1 MAVGV
6 LGALLFIHVF
16 TLMCLVF
23 SHAALLIC
31 TIRFDKPYYT
41 IWLVAIV
48 GTAWFSW
55 GYPCPL
61 VLCRIGGFL
70 VRYRNKY
77 GMIGVLVQCASW
89 YCAVLWTSRYGFSM
103 IGVLVWYASWYCV
116 VWWVSSPWET
126 PHPHTQPAIMI
137 SPSLLSSSSSSS
149 TYYFSTSLC
158 NHVGNT
164 FVFLLTSECF
174 WEDALL
180 NWLPW
185 SNSFTHCFQKCFQ
198 ITWRDKMI
206 CNCMTLY
213 NHGKLDLVWS
223 LMQR

>member
-1 MAVGV
+1 M
-6 LGALLFIHVF
+6 L
-16 TLMCLVF
+16 
-23 SHAALLIC
+23 S
-31 TIRFDKPYYT
+31 YY
-41 IWLVAIV
+41 AIV

-61 VLCRIGGFL
+61 VLCSIVGFL

-89 YCAVLWTSRYGFSM
+89 YCAVLWISRYGFSM

-149 TYYFSTSLC
+149 TCYFSTSLC

-164 FVFLLTSECF
+164 FVFFSDQWVFFRRCF
-174 WEDALL
+174 VKLVALVKFIYTL
-180 NWLPW
+180 FSKVF
-185 SNSFTHCFQKCFQ
+185 SNYLA
-198 ITWRDKMI
+198 R
-206 CNCMTLY
+206 
-213 NHGKLDLVWS
+213 LDDLQFYDFV
-223 LMQR
+223 